1 LHTPLAKRKHE
12 TFQQWRGFPGFSKR
26 NPRAEVSFE
35 KRLIP
40 STGAEGF
47 EVSFQ
52 NGQNSDV
59 SREKP
64 STGAEGFEVSFQNG
78 ESGEKSSF
86 AGDDDDWTSLSTVA
100 DEQASHEDLDERD
113 RGFV

>member
-1 LHTPLAKRKHE
+1 LHTPLAKRNLE

-52 NGQNSDV
+52 NG
-59 SREKP
+59 
-64 STGAEGFEVSFQNG
+64 

-86 AGDDDDWTSLSTVA
+86 DSDDNGWSSLSTIA

-113 RGFV
+113 RGFI